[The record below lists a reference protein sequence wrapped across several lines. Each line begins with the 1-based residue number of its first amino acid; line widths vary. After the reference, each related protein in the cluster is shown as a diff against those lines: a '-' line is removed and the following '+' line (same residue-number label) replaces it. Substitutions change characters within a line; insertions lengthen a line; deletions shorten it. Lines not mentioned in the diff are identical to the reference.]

1 MNTTERKTR
10 SAGRARSDLAR
21 LQLVDPPH
29 ILLGADWPYMTTQR
43 AADLL
48 NASLSQA
55 QALLSLLLA
64 DGFEH
69 DFASSHQDVLQ
80 VLALVLQAAGRA
92 DAANRRLQHGAEEET
107 EDGRLY
113 AALAALQ
120 ALVRVLVNT
129 SIDCSITGP
138 GFASDN
144 AVVLDALMLAADQV
158 EAAQRAAQ
166 ELQGASHD

>member
-1 MNTTERKTR
+1 MKKTECKNA
-10 SAGRARSDLAR
+10 SAGAAR
-21 LQLVDPPH
+21 LGITRLQVVDPPH

-69 DFASSHQDVLQ
+69 DFASAHQDVLQ

-92 DAANRRLQHGAEEET
+92 DVAGQQLQQGRHNATAAGHLN
-107 EDGRLY
+107 

-120 ALVRVLVNT
+120 ALVRVLINT
-129 SIDCSITGP
+129 SIDDGVTGP

-144 AVVLDALMLAADQV
+144 AVVLDALMLAADQLD
-158 EAAQRAAQ
+158 AARQAAQ
-166 ELQGASHD
+166 ELQGAGHE

>member
-1 MNTTERKTR
+1 MKKTECKNA
-10 SAGRARSDLAR
+10 SAGTARPDLAR

-48 NASLSQA
+48 NASLRQA
-55 QALLSLLLA
+55 QALLAVLLA

-80 VLALVLQAAGRA
+80 VLALVLQAARRA

-144 AVVLDALMLAADQV
+144 VVVLDVLMLAADQV

-166 ELQGASHD
+166 ELQGASHE

>member
-21 LQLVDPPH
+21 LQ
-29 ILLGADWPYMTTQR
+29 
-43 AADLL
+43 AADQL

-55 QALLSLLLA
+55 QALLCLLLA

-69 DFASSHQDVLQ
+69 DFASAHQDVLQ

-92 DAANRRLQHGAEEET
+92 DVAGQQLQQGRHNATAAGHLN
-107 EDGRLY
+107 

-158 EAAQRAAQ
+158 EAAQKAAQ
-166 ELQGASHD
+166 ELQGASHE